1 MKYTD
6 LISGGHNTSITYKE
20 LRHYLGSVL
29 QSYLPNV
36 SENTNYQFNL
46 LNGEN
51 TFVLSL
57 QNNLGVSNT
66 SNTLKYTKSVSN
78 VYVKLVERN
87 LNNINLPLKCN
98 GETFSGGLMR
108 KADYYAEFYSDA
120 GGTTPL
126 NVTGL
131 GLVVNVRTIK
141 TDYILSA
148 VLNENYNINCSGIEI
163 LLFDYLIKE
172 ETRINC
178 EKEVEINIET
188 EVSILNGN
196 YTII

>member
-20 LRHYLGSVL
+20 LRHYLGGVL
-29 QSYLPNV
+29 QSYLPDV

-51 TFVLSL
+51 TFILSL
-57 QNNLGVSNT
+57 QNNLGVSNL
-66 SNTLKYTKSVSN
+66 SNVLKYTKSVSN

-87 LNNINLPLKCN
+87 KNTSNKTITCN
-98 GETFSGGLMR
+98 EMPFIAGIDTS
-108 KADYYAEFYSDA
+108 ADFYLEFYSDA

-126 NVTGL
+126 DVTGL
-131 GLVVNVRTIK
+131 GLVVKMNVK
-141 TDYILSA
+141 YSDYFVNI
-148 VLNENYNINCSGIEI
+148 VTNEEI
-163 LLFDYLIKE
+163 LLE
-172 ETRINC
+172 CSGTETFFGFYSTLSYMKNC
-178 EKEVEINIET
+178 ENEMIMNYQNK
-188 EVSILNGN
+188 VSILNGN

>member
-6 LISGGHNTSITYKE
+6 LISGGHNTSITNKE
-20 LRHYLGSVL
+20 LRHYLGGVL

-51 TFVLSL
+51 TFILSL

-78 VYVKLVERN
+78 VYVKLVKRNKER
-87 LNNINLPLKCN
+87 INEVITCNELPSIVGYTISSDFYL
-98 GETFSGGLMR
+98 
-108 KADYYAEFYSDA
+108 EFYSDA
-120 GGTTPL
+120 AGTTPL
-126 NVTGL
+126 DVTGL
-131 GLVVNVRTIK
+131 GLVVKMNEK
-141 TDYILSA
+141 KSDY
-148 VLNENYNINCSGIEI
+148 VKNEVINNETLLECSGTETIFNNI
-163 LLFDYLIKE
+163 LTNSYI
-172 ETRINC
+172 INC
-178 EKEVEINIET
+178 ENEVISDFKI

>member
-1 MKYTD
+1 MSILPTANLKWEDNTTTDKSGSLLSIKMKYTD

-20 LRHYLGSVL
+20 LRHYLGGVL

-51 TFVLSL
+51 TFILNL

-87 LNNINLPLKCN
+87 KNTIN
-98 GETFSGGLMR
+98 ETI
-108 KADYYAEFYSDA
+108 
-120 GGTTPL
+120 T
-126 NVTGL
+126 
-131 GLVVNVRTIK
+131 
-141 TDYILSA
+141 
-148 VLNENYNINCSGIEI
+148 C
-163 LLFDYLIKE
+163 
-172 ETRINC
+172 
-178 EKEVEINIET
+178 
-188 EVSILNGN
+188 
-196 YTII
+196 